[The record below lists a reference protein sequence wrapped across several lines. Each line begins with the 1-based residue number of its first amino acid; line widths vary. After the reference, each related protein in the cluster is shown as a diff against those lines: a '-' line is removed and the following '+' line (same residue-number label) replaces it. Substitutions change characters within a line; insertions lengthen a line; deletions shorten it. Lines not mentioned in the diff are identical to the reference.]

1 MITIDALLAAA
12 LLALATASLR
22 APASG
27 TGSALFI
34 AFGLVLALAWTRL
47 GAPDVALAEA
57 AIGAGV
63 TGALLLDAAAQL
75 DSRSPTGDA
84 TARIAGGVDPGA
96 PARPPLGA
104 TSVLVGLAS
113 LALGAL
119 LAHAVLGIDRVA
131 GEATRETAASIA
143 QAGIA
148 HPVTAV
154 LLVFRAYDTL
164 LEVVVLLVAA
174 VAAQAAPPAA
184 RAPLARD
191 PLLAR
196 VAGITVP
203 LAVLVAGYLLWAG
216 ATRTGGAFQA
226 GAVLAGA
233 LLLARLS
240 NLPLDPHH
248 AWVRPPPLALGAA
261 VFVAL
266 GLIAG
271 AAAGAVLAW
280 PQGWTGALVLVI
292 EAALMVSIAAALV
305 ALFGWRER

>member
-12 LLALATASLR
+12 LLALAVASLR
-22 APASG
+22 APAPG

-34 AFGLVLALAWTRL
+34 AFGLVLALAWARL

-75 DSRSPTGDA
+75 DRRVP
-84 TARIAGGVDPGA
+84 AGEACNGA
-96 PARPPLGA
+96 AARPPPVAASL
-104 TSVLVGLAS
+104 LVGLAS

-131 GEATRETAASIA
+131 GEATRQTLASIA
-143 QAGIA
+143 QAGIE

-154 LLVFRAYDTL
+154 LLAFRAYDTL

-174 VAAQAAPPAA
+174 LIAQAAPAAA

-196 VAGITVP
+196 VAGITVA
-203 LAVLVAGYLLWAG
+203 LAVLVAIYLLWAG

-240 NLPLDPHH
+240 NLPLDPRH
-248 AWVRPPPLALGAA
+248 AWVRPPLLALGAA
-261 VFVAL
+261 VFVAF
-266 GLIAG
+266 GLVAG

-280 PQGWTGALVLVI
+280 PRAWTGMLVLVL